1 MWSTVRIA
9 EPLRSQN
16 ADAGGLMQSVGY
28 IDFQEMA
35 ARCELAHDE
44 LHELLEYDVLPV
56 LHVNSQG
63 LCFPISCLEWAQK
76 AAKIRVDYALD
87 LFATAL
93 VMRYLHRI
101 TELERSNTQLR
112 ILLRSAGVT
121 LGNGPEHRT

>member
-1 MWSTVRIA
+1 
-9 EPLRSQN
+9 
-16 ADAGGLMQSVGY
+16 MQSVGY

-63 LCFPISCLEWAQK
+63 LCFPISCLEWVQK
-76 AAKIRVDYALD
+76 AAQIRSDYGLY
-87 LFATAL
+87 LFAMAL

-101 TELERSNTQLR
+101 NELERANTQLR
-112 ILLRSAGVT
+112 IILRSAGVT
-121 LGNGPEHRT
+121 LGNGPERRS